1 MRSRLFVLYQLILSA
16 CIFADF
22 QQLLGPLDLF
32 RRGRDSI
39 GQGIRDAELLPL
51 EEAQRVVGQYLYPLH
66 RLEGRDELCG
76 LPQAVFVVRQ
86 AGDEDM
92 AYPERHAEVG
102 DVARH
107 RKDIR
112 VVPAGE
118 PAVLLR
124 VDLLQIEDDEAG
136 GLHQP
141 VKIGQISRI
150 VGAEGLTGGVQSRMH
165 ALGARQL
172 EERRQELHLAQRLA
186 AADRDAALFAP
197 VVAVAVDPL
206 EQLFCRP
213 FLAAFRSP
221 RFRVVAVF
229 APQGTPLQKHHK
241 AHTGAVHRAEGFQRV
256 DIADGVTGL
265 HGRCGR

>member
-1 MRSRLFVLYQLILSA
+1 M
-16 CIFADF
+16 
-22 QQLLGPLDLF
+22 
-32 RRGRDSI
+32 
-39 GQGIRDAELLPL
+39 
-51 EEAQRVVGQYLYPLH
+51 VGQYLYPLH

-92 AYPERHAEVG
+92 AYPERYTEVRN
-102 DVARH
+102 VARH

-112 VVPAGE
+112 VVLAGE

-124 VDLLQIEDDEAG
+124 IDLLQIKDDEAG

-172 EERRQELHLAQRLA
+172 EECRQELHLAQRLA

-197 VVAVAVDPL
+197 VVAVAPHPL
-206 EQLFCRP
+206 EQSIHGP
-213 FLAAFRSP
+213 FGAAFGP
-221 RFRVVAVF
+221 CFRVVAVF
-229 APQGTPLQKHHK
+229 APQRAPLQEYHK
-241 AHTGAVHRAEGFQRV
+241 AHAGAVHRAEALQRV
-256 DIADGVTGL
+256 DIADRITGR

>member
-1 MRSRLFVLYQLILSA
+1 MRSRLFVLYELILSA
-16 CIFADF
+16 CIFADS

-39 GQGIRDAELLPL
+39 GQRIRDAELLPL
-51 EEAQRVVGQYLYPLH
+51 EEAQRVVGQYLHPLH

-102 DVARH
+102 DAARH
-107 RKDIR
+107 RKDVR

-141 VKIGQISRI
+141 VKIGQIRRI

-165 ALGARQL
+165 ALGACQL
-172 EERRQELHLAQRLA
+172 EERRQKLHLAQRLA
-186 AADRDAALFAP
+186 AADRDAALFPP
-197 VVAVAVDPL
+197 VVAVAPHPL
-206 EQLFCRP
+206 EELVHRP
-213 FLAAFRSP
+213 FLAALSP
-221 RFRVVAVF
+221 GLRVVAVF
-229 APQGTPLQKHHK
+229 APQGAPLQKDDE
-241 AHTGAVHRAEGFQRV
+241 ADAGAVHRAESLQRV
-256 DIADGVTGL
+256 DVSDGVTEL
-265 HGRCGR
+265 HGRYGR

>member
-1 MRSRLFVLYQLILSA
+1 MR
-16 CIFADF
+16 
-22 QQLLGPLDLF
+22 
-32 RRGRDSI
+32 
-39 GQGIRDAELLPL
+39 
-51 EEAQRVVGQYLYPLH
+51 
-66 RLEGRDELCG
+66 RDELCG

-92 AYPERHAEVG
+92 AYPERYAEVG

-107 RKDIR
+107 RKDVR

-165 ALGARQL
+165 ALGRASSKN
-172 EERRQELHLAQRLA
+172 
-186 AADRDAALFAP
+186 
-197 VVAVAVDPL
+197 AVRNSIWRSGSPPL
-206 EQLFCRP
+206 TVMPP
-213 FLAAFRSP
+213 FL
-221 RFRVVAVF
+221 
-229 APQGTPLQKHHK
+229 PQ
-241 AHTGAVHRAEGFQRV
+241 
-256 DIADGVTGL
+256 
-265 HGRCGR
+265 

>member
-1 MRSRLFVLYQLILSA
+1 M
-16 CIFADF
+16 
-22 QQLLGPLDLF
+22 
-32 RRGRDSI
+32 
-39 GQGIRDAELLPL
+39 
-51 EEAQRVVGQYLYPLH
+51 VGQYLHPLH
-66 RLEGRDELCG
+66 RLEGREELCG

-107 RKDIR
+107 RKDVR

-141 VKIGQISRI
+141 VKIGQIRRI

-165 ALGARQL
+165 ALGACQL

-186 AADRDAALFAP
+186 AADRDAALFPP
-197 VVAVAVDPL
+197 VVAVAPRPL
-206 EQLFCRP
+206 EELVHRP
-213 FLAAFRSP
+213 FLAALSP
-221 RFRVVAVF
+221 CLRVVAVF
-229 APQGTPLQKHHK
+229 APQGAPLQKDDE
-241 AHTGAVHRAEGFQRV
+241 ADAGAVHRAESLQRV
-256 DIADGVTGL
+256 DVSDGVTEL
-265 HGRCGR
+265 HGRYGR

>member
-1 MRSRLFVLYQLILSA
+1 MFALS
-16 CIFADF
+16 
-22 QQLLGPLDLF
+22 
-32 RRGRDSI
+32 
-39 GQGIRDAELLPL
+39 LPVSL
-51 EEAQRVVGQYLYPLH
+51 R
-66 RLEGRDELCG
+66 C
-76 LPQAVFVVRQ
+76 FS
-86 AGDEDM
+86 
-92 AYPERHAEVG
+92 
-102 DVARH
+102 
-107 RKDIR
+107 
-112 VVPAGE
+112 
-118 PAVLLR
+118 R
-124 VDLLQIEDDEAG
+124 VDLLQIKDDEAG

-141 VKIGQISRI
+141 VKIGQIRRI

-165 ALGARQL
+165 ALGACQL

-213 FLAAFRSP
+213 FLAALRSP

-241 AHTGAVHRAEGFQRV
+241 AHTGAVHRAERFQRV

>member
-1 MRSRLFVLYQLILSA
+1 MSA
-16 CIFADF
+16 CIFADS
-22 QQLLGPLDLF
+22 QQRLGPLDLF

-66 RLEGRDELCG
+66 RLERRDELCG

-107 RKDIR
+107 RKDVR

-141 VKIGQISRI
+141 VKIGQIRCI

-197 VVAVAVDPL
+197 VVAVAPHPL
-206 EQLFCRP
+206 EELVHRP
-213 FLAAFRSP
+213 FLAALSP
-221 RFRVVAVF
+221 CLRVVAVF
-229 APQGTPLQKHHK
+229 APQGAPLQKDDE
-241 AHTGAVHRAEGFQRV
+241 ADAGAVHRAESLQRV
-256 DIADGVTGL
+256 DVSDGVTEL
-265 HGRCGR
+265 HGRYGR